1 MHPSELAHDMTLDS
15 MKETLLCLSLGGI
28 LGAAAARIIQGRQD
42 DLDEAIWPPTGM
54 NAAFLI
60 G

>member
-1 MHPSELAHDMTLDS
+1 MTLDS